1 MQKILLSLFI
11 FVAVFLG
18 ISHGY
23 ADNSITTTNFTID
36 TRVMDP
42 VWAGNHKSS
51 SGSTAV
57 SLSWWKDSLMAVLR
71 SFSDL
76 LLFMIPVI
84 ATVSFLVAGYFY
96 IFSAGDSEKSS
107 RGKTI
112 IKWNIIAMLVAFFSY
127 TLVSMIIKLF
137 S

>member
-1 MQKILLSLFI
+1 MQKILLAILIFIASL
-11 FVAVFLG
+11 G
-18 ISHGY
+18 WISYSY
-23 ADNSITTTNFTID
+23 ADTSTWITTINFKID
-36 TRVMDP
+36 TSLMDP
-42 VWAGNHKSS
+42 VKGNH
-51 SGSTAV
+51 TPTQNNPI
-57 SLSWWKDSLMAVLR
+57 WWKDSLMTVLR
-71 SFSDL
+71 SISDL

-84 ATVSFLVAGYFY
+84 ATVSFLIAWYFY

-112 IKWNIIAMLVAFFSY
+112 IKWNIIAILVAFFSY